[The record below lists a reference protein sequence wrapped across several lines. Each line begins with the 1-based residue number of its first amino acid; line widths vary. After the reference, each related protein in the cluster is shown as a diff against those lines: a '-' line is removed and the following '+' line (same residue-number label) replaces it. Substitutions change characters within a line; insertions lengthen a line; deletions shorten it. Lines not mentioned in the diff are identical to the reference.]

1 MTPDNNSPIARAN
14 RLLSLAQLALLRL
27 NIAEAELYVQDAKA
41 ILVASAYAKKSENRT
56 K

>member
-27 NIAEAELYVQDAKA
+27 DIAEAELYIQEAKA
-41 ILVASAYAKKSENRT
+41 IIEASTYAKENQ
-56 K
+56 

>member
-27 NIAEAELYVQDAKA
+27 DIAEAELYILEAKA
-41 ILVASAYAKKSENRT
+41 ILEASPNVKESE
-56 K
+56 

>member
-27 NIAEAELYVQDAKA
+27 DISEAELYIQEAKA
-41 ILVASAYAKKSENRT
+41 ILKSSTYAKESE
-56 K
+56 

>member
-27 NIAEAELYVQDAKA
+27 DIEEANAYIQEAKA
-41 ILVASAYAKKSENRT
+41 ILEASTHAKESE
-56 K
+56 